1 MIAKLSQL
9 RKCLFS
15 SDVFF
20 ADATINAEA
29 PNVTKCVISRAL

>member
-1 MIAKLSQL
+1 M

-20 ADATINAEA
+20 AVAVINAEA
-29 PNVTKCVISRAL
+29 PDITKRVTSRAL